1 MIREKR
7 IIIFDKF
14 LNLCREQNYTIS
26 DSMKRWVLEYVML
39 KNIDGFKF
47 EDFLEIAALISIDMD
62 GNNVKEVVFGIINSC
77 SCSIIY

>member
-14 LNLCREQNYTIS
+14 LNLCRDQNYTIS

-47 EDFLEIAALISIDMD
+47 EDF
-62 GNNVKEVVFGIINSC
+62 
-77 SCSIIY
+77 